1 MDWNTALHGFS
12 SYLTLEKG
20 LSHHSIEAYER
31 DVKRMAVYMYEDLH
45 ISSPQNVEALH
56 IEKFLHILHEVEI
69 SPRTQARMLS
79 GIRSFFQYLILED
92 IIHADPTELIPGPKL
107 DQYLPEVLSYE
118 EIISIIDGIDRSHPQ
133 GTRNVAILETL
144 YACGLRV

>member
-1 MDWNTALHGFS
+1 MDWDTALHGFS
-12 SYLTLEKG
+12 SYMTLEKG
-20 LSHHSIEAYER
+20 LSDHSIEAYER
-31 DVKRMAVYMYEDLH
+31 DVKRMAKYMYEDLH
-45 ISSPQNVEALH
+45 IPGPGNVEALH
-56 IEKFLHILHEVEI
+56 IENFLHILHEVEI

-118 EIISIIDGIDRSHPQ
+118 EILSIISSIDRSHPQ
-133 GTRNVAILETL
+133 GTRNVAIL
-144 YACGLRV
+144 